1 MKIEKKVLDMSLAG
15 IFTAVIIAMSV
26 VPFLGYIPLGFMNAT
41 IIHVPVIIGALLL
54 GPKYGAYLGLVFGLT
69 SLVRA
74 TLTPTVTSFVTIG
87 GYSGNMW
94 SVVISIVPRVLIGV
108 AAYYVYELVLKL
120 ARGKKGGQTVALGL
134 AGIAGSM
141 TNTILVMNGIYFFF
155 GNSYAAASNKVVA
168 RLYDMILG
176 VIVGFGIPEAIVAA
190 ILTTAIV
197 KALLK
202 VKNH

>member
-1 MKIEKKVLDMSLAG
+1 
-15 IFTAVIIAMSV
+15 
-26 VPFLGYIPLGFMNAT
+26 
-41 IIHVPVIIGALLL
+41 
-54 GPKYGAYLGLVFGLT
+54 
-69 SLVRA
+69 
-74 TLTPTVTSFVTIG
+74 
-87 GYSGNMW
+87 MW

-176 VIVGFGIPEAIVAA
+176 VIVASGSRSHCGGDPDHSHCKGAFKGKKPLVE
-190 ILTTAIV
+190 
-197 KALLK
+197 
-202 VKNH
+202 KNVSYYIIGRY

>member
-1 MKIEKKVLDMSLAG
+1 MARLMLAYT
-15 IFTAVIIAMSV
+15 FRTV
-26 VPFLGYIPLGFMNAT
+26 FLL
-41 IIHVPVIIGALLL
+41 
-54 GPKYGAYLGLVFGLT
+54 
-69 SLVRA
+69 
-74 TLTPTVTSFVTIG
+74 
-87 GYSGNMW
+87 
-94 SVVISIVPRVLIGV
+94 
-108 AAYYVYELVLKL
+108 
-120 ARGKKGGQTVALGL
+120 
-134 AGIAGSM
+134 